1 MRQRLS
7 NLVKQTVRSLRKDQT
22 EAEKVL
28 WRALKDRKL
37 SGKKFLRQHPIVF
50 EWQGRERFLIAD
62 FYCHEAK
69 LVIEVDGGVHEQQ
82 KDYDEAREYVLK
94 SLGLSIVRFRN
105 AEIIDQLRISLDAL
119 RVYLK
124 PSQPSLSKRGG
135 SVLR

>member
-37 SGKKFLRQHPIVF
+37 LGKKFLRQHPVVF
-50 EWQGRERFLIAD
+50 DWRGRERFLIAD

-69 LVIEVDGGVHEQQ
+69 LVIEVDGGIHEQQ
-82 KDYDEAREYVLK
+82 KDYDEAREFVLK
-94 SLGLSIVRFRN
+94 SMGMKIIRFKN
-105 AEIIDQLRISLDAL
+105 QEIIDQLKTSLNT
-119 RVYLK
+119 LK
-124 PSQPSLSKRGG
+124 ICLNPSQPSLSKRGG
-135 SVLR
+135 PVLR

>member
-7 NLVKQTVRSLRKDQT
+7 DLVKQAVRSLRKDQT

-37 SGKKFLRQHPIVF
+37 LGKKFLRQHPIVF
-50 EWQGRERFLIAD
+50 DWRGRERFLIAD

-69 LVIEVDGGVHEQQ
+69 LVIEVDGGIHEQQ

-94 SLGLSIVRFRN
+94 SLGMKIIRFKN
-105 AEIIDQLRISLDAL
+105 KEIIDQLKESLSAL
-119 RVYLK
+119 KVCLN
-124 PSQPSLSKRGG
+124 PFHPSLFKRGG
-135 SVLR
+135 